1 VRDGLRNALCKR
13 FKRRYRLSFDVLLI
27 VEHNAGKIRASSQTG
42 IVPVLL
48 YHSVNDSP
56 APEIADFAIDP
67 RAFREHVEIVAGSGR
82 EPVTLGEL
90 ARRLGSEGPETAE
103 NLVCVTF
110 DDGWRD
116 NLAAAET
123 LAEHEVPATIYVT
136 SGYVGNPN
144 MVSEPEL
151 SQLAA
156 SPGIEIGAHS
166 VTHPH
171 LDELSVDDAR
181 REIVDSRFAI
191 EQSIGRGVDTFA
203 YPHGAY
209 DRHVRQVVEDA
220 GFTSAAAVKNA
231 LSHTDDDLFA
241 IARWTVTSASTSD
254 EIRSVIAGDGAPLA
268 WRNERLRTKGFRAYR
283 RLRHRAGRST

>member
-1 VRDGLRNALCKR
+1 MEKT
-13 FKRRYRLSFDVLLI
+13 S
-27 VEHNAGKIRASSQTG
+27 GKISASSQTG

-48 YHSVNDSP
+48 YHSVSDSP
-56 APEIADFAIDP
+56 APEIADFAIGP
-67 RAFREHVEIVAGSGR
+67 RAFSDHIEFVAKCGR
-82 EPVTLGEL
+82 EAVTVGEL
-90 ARRLGSEGPETAE
+90 AERLTADDPAAAE

-116 NLAAAET
+116 NLDAART
-123 LAEHEVPATIYVT
+123 LAASGVPATIYVT
-136 SGYVGNPN
+136 SGYVGKPN
-144 MVSEPEL
+144 MVDEREL
-151 SQLAA
+151 SELAA

-181 REIVDSRFAI
+181 REIVESRFAI

-220 GFTSAAAVKNA
+220 GFKSAAAVKNA
-231 LSHTDDDLFA
+231 LSHAADDPFA
-241 IARWTVTSASTSD
+241 IARWTITSHSTTD
-254 EIRSVIAGDGAPLA
+254 EIRSVIEGDGAPIA
-268 WRNERLRTKGFRAYR
+268 WQGERLRTKGFRAYR
-283 RLRHRAGRST
+283 RLRRRAGRST